1 MINDKNILTNDN
13 INHIIYLRWW
23 NLKKSIIA
31 KVISIILI
39 IILILGVMG
48 LVFLPDLY
56 DLFKDASIKA
66 FDAHSMLYRLAF
78 YLCYVICLFIVYKLI
93 GLFNVIYKKSPFRK
107 EIERSLKVMAV
118 MFMVLFLIVIIKS
131 FFIPT
136 LLSFVVAILCFLIS
150 LSFYLLAE
158 VIKAAICYKNE
169 VDLTV

>member
-1 MINDKNILTNDN
+1 M
-13 INHIIYLRWW
+13 
-23 NLKKSIIA
+23 KKSVIA
-31 KVISIILI
+31 KIISVILI
-39 IILILGVMG
+39 IILVLGIIGM
-48 LVFLPDLY
+48 VFLPLLY
-56 DLFKDASIKA
+56 DLFKDASVKA

-107 EIERSLKVMAV
+107 EIENNLKVMAV

-131 FFIPT
+131 VFIPT
-136 LLSFVVAILCFLIS
+136 LLSFVIAILCFLVS

-158 VIKAAICYKNE
+158 VIKAAITYKNE

>member
-1 MINDKNILTNDN
+1 M
-13 INHIIYLRWW
+13 
-23 NLKKSIIA
+23 KKSVIA
-31 KVISIILI
+31 KIISVILI
-39 IILILGVMG
+39 IILVLGIIGM
-48 LVFLPDLY
+48 VFLPLLY
-56 DLFKDASIKA
+56 DLFKDASVKA

-107 EIERSLKVMAV
+107 EIESNLKVMAV

-131 FFIPT
+131 VFIPT
-136 LLSFVVAILCFLIS
+136 LLSFVVAILCFLVS

-158 VIKAAICYKNE
+158 VIKSAITYKNE

>member
-1 MINDKNILTNDN
+1 MVLG
-13 INHIIYLRWW
+13 II
-23 NLKKSIIA
+23 
-31 KVISIILI
+31 
-39 IILILGVMG
+39 GM
-48 LVFLPDLY
+48 VFLPLLY
-56 DLFKDASIKA
+56 DLFKDASVKA

-107 EIERSLKVMAV
+107 EIENNLKVMAV

-131 FFIPT
+131 VFIPT
-136 LLSFVVAILCFLIS
+136 LLSFVVAILCFLVS

-158 VIKAAICYKNE
+158 VIKAAITYKNE

>member
-1 MINDKNILTNDN
+1 M
-13 INHIIYLRWW
+13 
-23 NLKKSIIA
+23 KKSIIA
-31 KVISIILI
+31 KIISIILI
-39 IILILGVMG
+39 AILVLGILG
-48 LVFLPDLY
+48 LVFIPELY
-56 DLFKDASIKA
+56 DLFKDTSIKS
-66 FDAHSMLYRLAF
+66 FNSHTVLYRLAF

-107 EIERSLKVMAV
+107 EIENALKVMAV

-131 FFIPT
+131 IFIPT
-136 LLSFVVAILCFLIS
+136 LLSFVVALLCFLVS

>member
-1 MINDKNILTNDN
+1 M
-13 INHIIYLRWW
+13 
-23 NLKKSIIA
+23 KKSVIA
-31 KVISIILI
+31 KIISVILI
-39 IILILGVMG
+39 IILVLGIIGM
-48 LVFLPDLY
+48 VFLPLLY
-56 DLFKDASIKA
+56 DLFKDASVKA

-107 EIERSLKVMAV
+107 EIEKNLKVMAV

-131 FFIPT
+131 VFIPT
-136 LLSFVVAILCFLIS
+136 LLSFVVAILCFLVS

-158 VIKAAICYKNE
+158 VIKAAITYKNE

>member
-1 MINDKNILTNDN
+1 M
-13 INHIIYLRWW
+13 
-23 NLKKSIIA
+23 KKSIIA
-31 KVISIILI
+31 KIISIILI
-39 IILILGVMG
+39 VILVLGVFGM
-48 LVFLPDLY
+48 VFIPELY
-56 DLFKDASIKA
+56 DLFKDTSIKP
-66 FDAHSMLYRLAF
+66 FNSHTILYRLAF

-107 EIERSLKVMAV
+107 EIENALKVMAV

-131 FFIPT
+131 IFIPT
-136 LLSFVVAILCFLIS
+136 LLSFVVALLCFLVS

>member
-1 MINDKNILTNDN
+1 MVLG
-13 INHIIYLRWW
+13 II
-23 NLKKSIIA
+23 
-31 KVISIILI
+31 
-39 IILILGVMG
+39 GM
-48 LVFLPDLY
+48 VFLPLLY
-56 DLFKDASIKA
+56 DLFKDASVKA

-107 EIERSLKVMAV
+107 EIENNLKVMAV

-131 FFIPT
+131 VFIPT
-136 LLSFVVAILCFLIS
+136 LLSFVIAILCFLVS

-158 VIKAAICYKNE
+158 VIKAAITYKNE

>member
-1 MINDKNILTNDN
+1 M
-13 INHIIYLRWW
+13 
-23 NLKKSIIA
+23 KKSIIA
-31 KVISIILI
+31 KIISIILI
-39 IILILGVMG
+39 VILVLGILG
-48 LVFLPDLY
+48 LVFIPELY
-56 DLFKDASIKA
+56 DLFKDTSIKP
-66 FDAHSMLYRLAF
+66 FDSHTILYRLAF

-107 EIERSLKVMAV
+107 EIENALKVMAV

-131 FFIPT
+131 IFIPT
-136 LLSFVVAILCFLIS
+136 LLSFVVALLCFLVS

>member
-1 MINDKNILTNDN
+1 M
-13 INHIIYLRWW
+13 
-23 NLKKSIIA
+23 KKSVIA
-31 KVISIILI
+31 KIISVILI
-39 IILILGVMG
+39 IILVLGIIGM
-48 LVFLPDLY
+48 VFLPLLY
-56 DLFKDASIKA
+56 DLFKDASVKA

-107 EIERSLKVMAV
+107 EIENNLKVMAV

-131 FFIPT
+131 VFIPT
-136 LLSFVVAILCFLIS
+136 LLSFVVAILCFLVS

-158 VIKAAICYKNE
+158 VIKSAITYKNE

>member
-1 MINDKNILTNDN
+1 M
-13 INHIIYLRWW
+13 
-23 NLKKSIIA
+23 KKSVIA
-31 KVISIILI
+31 KIISVILI
-39 IILILGVMG
+39 IILVLGIIGM
-48 LVFLPDLY
+48 VFLPLLY
-56 DLFKDASIKA
+56 DLFKDASVKA

-107 EIERSLKVMAV
+107 EIENNLKVMAV

-131 FFIPT
+131 VFIPT
-136 LLSFVVAILCFLIS
+136 LLSFVVAILCFLVS

-158 VIKAAICYKNE
+158 VIKAAITYKNE